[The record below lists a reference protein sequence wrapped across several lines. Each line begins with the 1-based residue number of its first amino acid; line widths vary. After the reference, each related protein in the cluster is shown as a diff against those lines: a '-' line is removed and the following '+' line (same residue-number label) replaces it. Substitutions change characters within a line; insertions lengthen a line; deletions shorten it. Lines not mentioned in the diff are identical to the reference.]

1 MAGQFAS
8 LSPASQRLARPA
20 RRSPSRLQA
29 MAAKHVIFV
38 SDTHLSPDAPEAQ
51 QNWAAV
57 VTYVTAA
64 APDLVIH
71 LGDLSLDGAR
81 NPADLD
87 HARGQL
93 DLLPVPWT
101 AVPGNHDIGD
111 NPLPGVSESIAVTAG
126 RRQRW
131 LDVVGTDYWS
141 LVIADWTLLAVNAQ
155 LAGSGLTAE
164 ASQWS
169 WLEDQLTRAAPGQRI
184 ALLAHKPLTA
194 TEAELAAAPPYRFW
208 PAASR
213 QRLSHMFA
221 GRPPAVFVSGHVHQS
236 RQLRLDGTSHLW
248 VPTTWA
254 VLSDI
259 AQPVLGAKRCGVL
272 SMTFEAGQTPQPQFH
287 EPDGI
292 RQLTQNIDI
301 PDPYQGR

>member
-1 MAGQFAS
+1 
-8 LSPASQRLARPA
+8 
-20 RRSPSRLQA
+20 

-57 VTYVTAA
+57 VRHITAA

-87 HARGQL
+87 YARRQL
-93 DLLPVPWT
+93 ELLPVPWT

-111 NPLPGVSESIAVTAG
+111 NPLPGRPEGLAVTAD
-126 RRQRW
+126 RRKRW
-131 LDVVGTDYWS
+131 LDVVGADYWS

-155 LAGSGLTAE
+155 LADSGLTAE
-164 ASQWS
+164 ESQWS
-169 WLEDQLTRAAPGQRI
+169 WLEDRLRAAGPAQRI
-184 ALLAHKPLTA
+184 AVLAHKPLTA
-194 TEAELAAAPPYRFW
+194 SADELAAAPPYRFW

-213 QRLSHMFA
+213 DRLRHLFA
-221 GRPPAVFVSGHVHQS
+221 GRPPALFISGHVHQS
-236 RQLRLDGTSHLW
+236 RQLRLDGTGHLW

-254 VLSDI
+254 VLPDD
-259 AQPVLGAKRCGVL
+259 AQPVFGAKRCGVL
-272 SMTFEAGQTPQPQFH
+272 SLKLGPGPAPEPGFH

-292 RQLTQNIDI
+292 RHLVQTADI
-301 PDPYQGR
+301 PDPYLGR

>member
-1 MAGQFAS
+1 MVPS
-8 LSPASQRLARPA
+8 VRSPVACQPVGRGPRARLARYRA
-20 RRSPSRLQA
+20 IVT
-29 MAAKHVIFV
+29 AKRVIFV

-51 QNWAAV
+51 ENWAAV
-57 VTYVTAA
+57 VRYVAA
-64 APDLVIH
+64 ATPDLVVH

-81 NPADLD
+81 NAADLH

-93 DLLPVPWT
+93 EMLPVPWT

-111 NPLPGVSESIAVTAG
+111 NPRPDAPEELSVTEA

-131 LDVVGTDYWS
+131 RDVVGADYWS

-155 LAGSGLTAE
+155 LAGSGLAAE

-169 WLEDQLTRAAPGQRI
+169 WLEDQLRNAAPGQRI

-213 QRLSHMFA
+213 ERLSHMFA

>member
-1 MAGQFAS
+1 
-8 LSPASQRLARPA
+8 
-20 RRSPSRLQA
+20 

-57 VTYVTAA
+57 VRHVTAA

-87 HARGQL
+87 HARQQL
-93 DLLPVPWT
+93 ELLAVPWT

-111 NPLPGVSESIAVTAG
+111 NPLPGRPEGLAVTEG

-131 LDVVGTDYWS
+131 LDVVGMDYWS
-141 LVIADWTLLAVNAQ
+141 LVIGGWTLLAVNAQ
-155 LAGSGLTAE
+155 LAGSGLAAE

-169 WLEDQLTRAAPGQRI
+169 WLEGQVRNTGAEQRI

-194 TEAELAAAPPYRFW
+194 SELELAAAPPYRFW
-208 PAASR
+208 PPQAR
-213 QRLSHMFA
+213 DRLSSLFA
-221 GRPPAVFVSGHVHQS
+221 DRPPALFISGHVHQS
-236 RQLRLDGTSHLW
+236 RQLRLDGTTHIW
-248 VPTTWA
+248 APTTWA
-254 VLSDI
+254 VLPDD
-259 AQPVLGAKRCGVL
+259 AQPVFGAKRCGLL
-272 SMTFEAGQTPQPQFH
+272 SLSFGPGPAP
-287 EPDGI
+287 EPDFREPVGI
-292 RQLTQNIDI
+292 RHLIQSTDI